1 MMNKYIESYTEKI
14 NATLEKYLPE
24 NKSDVLDSA
33 LRYSVF
39 AGGKR
44 IRPIICLAFCDMIS
58 GDTKKS
64 LPFAC
69 ALEMVHTYSLIF
81 DDLPCMDNDSL
92 RRGIPTNHVVFGEST
107 ALLAGMG
114 LFGEAFAQIIEDG
127 SRVGL
132 SDRQI
137 IQGISILLDASG
149 KNGIVRGQVLDLENK
164 PGLTEKEVLN
174 IHNLKTAA
182 MLKASALLGCV
193 AANASEDVF
202 KAAEAYAENIGL
214 AFQIRDDIL
223 DVSGS
228 VENMGKTL
236 GKDAADARVR
246 AQRVLHARHENF
258 ALVRK
263 GVRLSRRDF
272 SMKRR
277 KVSRAGYSA
286 NHASTVA
293 VSSFR
298 R

>member
-1 MMNKYIESYTEKI
+1 MKTMNEYIEMYSEKI
-14 NATLEKYLPE
+14 NNTLNRYLPE
-24 NKSDVLDSA
+24 NKDDVLDSA

-58 GDTKKS
+58 GEPDKA

-107 ALLAGMG
+107 AILAGMG
-114 LFGEAFAQIIEDG
+114 LYGEAFMQMIVDG
-127 SRVGL
+127 KNVGL
-132 SDRQI
+132 SSEQI
-137 IQGISILLDASG
+137 INGIYVLLDASG

-182 MLKASALLGCV
+182 MLKASAILGCI
-193 AANASEDVF
+193 AANASEDII
-202 KAAEAYAENIGL
+202 KAAEIYSENIGL

-223 DVSGS
+223 DVSGT
-228 VENMGKTL
+228 VEEMGKTL
-236 GKDAADARVR
+236 GKDAAEEKTTFVNIYGLDK
-246 AQRVLHARHENF
+246 AQD
-258 ALVRK
+258 LVNEYTEK
-263 GVRLSRRDF
+263 AVNAVKPYDKTGFLQTLAVYLASR
-272 SMKRR
+272 
-277 KVSRAGYSA
+277 
-286 NHASTVA
+286 NN
-293 VSSFR
+293 
-298 R
+298 